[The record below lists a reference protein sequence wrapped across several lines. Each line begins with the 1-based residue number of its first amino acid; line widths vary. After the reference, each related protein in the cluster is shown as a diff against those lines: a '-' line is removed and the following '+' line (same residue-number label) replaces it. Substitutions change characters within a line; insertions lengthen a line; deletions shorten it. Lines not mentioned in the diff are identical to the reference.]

1 MSEQYHSEELEVPTA
16 DAVEQTQPTADE
28 PADQVEESYAPEV
41 TDEPTAEAAD
51 DLPLG
56 DEVAEECDHRRVRAR
71 RGRAGE
77 PTTSPPTRPLAED
90 EPTPLRR
97 LWPRTSPPTS
107 RRRRGGR

>member
-1 MSEQYHSEELEVPTA
+1 MSEQYHTEELEVPTA

-56 DEVAEECDHRRVRAR
+56 DEVAEDGDHRPSRAR
-71 RGRAGE
+71 R
-77 PTTSPPTRPLAED
+77 
-90 EPTPLRR
+90 
-97 LWPRTSPPTS
+97 
-107 RRRRGGR
+107 